1 MKKHFIIFRSLL
13 LLAFVFA
20 LQNVSFSQPPP
31 PTSNHGSAGN
41 APPGGG
47 GDGGAPVGDGLIFMV
62 AMAGLYGSKKIYD
75 ARKPVEETEA

>member
-13 LLAFVFA
+13 LLAFVFT
-20 LQNVSFSQPPP
+20 LQNVSFSQPPPP

-47 GDGGAPVGDGLIFMV
+47 GGAPVGDGLIFLV
-62 AMAGLYGSKKIYD
+62 AMAGIYGGKKIYD

>member
-13 LLAFVFA
+13 LLAFVFT

-31 PTSNHGSAGN
+31 PASNHGSQGN

-47 GDGGAPVGDGLIFMV
+47 GGGAPVGDGLFFLV
-62 AMAGLYGSKKIYD
+62 AMAGLYGGKKIYD
-75 ARKPVEETEA
+75 ARKTTREIEA

>member
-13 LLAFVFA
+13 LLAFVFT
-20 LQNVSFSQPPP
+20 LQNVSFSQPPPP

-47 GDGGAPVGDGLIFMV
+47 GDGAPIGDGLIFLV
-62 AMAGLYGSKKIYD
+62 AMAGLYGGKKIYD

>member
-13 LLAFVFA
+13 LLAFVFT

-31 PTSNHGSAGN
+31 PPSTNHGSQGN

-47 GDGGAPVGDGLIFMV
+47 DGGAPIGDGLFFLV
-62 AMAGLYGSKKIYD
+62 AMAGLYGGKKIYD
-75 ARKPVEETEA
+75 SRKTTRESEA

>member
-13 LLAFVFA
+13 LLAFVFT

-31 PTSNHGSAGN
+31 PASNHGSQGN

-47 GDGGAPVGDGLIFMV
+47 GGGAPVGDGLFFLV

-75 ARKPVEETEA
+75 ARKTPRESEA

>member
-13 LLAFVFA
+13 LLAFVFT
-20 LQNVSFSQPPP
+20 LQNVSFSQPPPP

-47 GDGGAPVGDGLIFMV
+47 GGAPVGDGLIFLV
-62 AMAGLYGSKKIYD
+62 AMAGLYGGKKIYD

>member
-13 LLAFVFA
+13 LLAFVFT

-31 PTSNHGSAGN
+31 PASNHGSAGN

-62 AMAGLYGSKKIYD
+62 AMAGLYGGKKIYD

>member
-13 LLAFVFA
+13 LLAFVFT

-31 PTSNHGSAGN
+31 PPTSDHGSPGN

-47 GDGGAPVGDGLIFMV
+47 DGAPVGDGMIFLV
-62 AMAGLYGSKKIYD
+62 AMAGLYGGKKIYD

>member
-13 LLAFVFA
+13 LLAFVFT

-31 PTSNHGSAGN
+31 PPTSDHGSPGN

-47 GDGGAPVGDGLIFMV
+47 DGAPVGDGLFFLV
-62 AMAGLYGSKKIYD
+62 AMAGLYGGKKIYD

>member
-13 LLAFVFA
+13 LLAFVFT

-31 PTSNHGSAGN
+31 PASNHGSQGN

-47 GDGGAPVGDGLIFMV
+47 GGGAPVGDGLFFLV
-62 AMAGLYGSKKIYD
+62 ALAGLYGGKKIYD
-75 ARKPVEETEA
+75 ARKTTREIEA